1 MSTPITISP
10 SQLQQALIFSLEHRF
25 NLLIVGAP
33 GIGKTEIINQACD
46 AAGMQMIVSHPV
58 VSDPTDYKGL
68 PFVVNGDRAEFLP
81 FGDLRQLIEA
91 TAPTVF
97 FLDDVGQAP
106 PSVQAAAMQL
116 LLARRINGHLIA
128 EHVRFIA
135 ATNRRQDKAGVQG
148 VLEPVKSRFASIL
161 HLQTDPEDWVKW
173 ALSKELPTELIA
185 FIRFRPELLHDFNP
199 TNDLVNSPSPRT
211 VAFVGQMLN
220 QQLPQAL
227 EYAMI
232 AGAAGEGFA
241 TEFKAFLDIYRS
253 LPNPDLIV
261 LSPDKVEVPED
272 PSTLYAL
279 SGALAKK
286 AGPQN
291 FANIIQY
298 ANRMP
303 AEFSVL
309 TIKDAV
315 NRNQSLTSTR
325 PFIAWAAEHN
335 DVLI

>member
-10 SQLQQALIFSLEHRF
+10 NQLQQALTFSLEHRF

-161 HLQTDPEDWVKW
+161 HLQTDPEDWIKW
-173 ALSKELPTELIA
+173 ALAKELPTELIA
-185 FIRFRPELLHDFNP
+185 FIRFRPELLHDFKP

-232 AGAAGEGFA
+232 SGAAGEGFA

-291 FANIIQY
+291 FANIIKY

-325 PFIAWAAEHN
+325 PFIQWASEHN

>member
-1 MSTPITISP
+1 MNDTITVSP
-10 SQLQQALIFSLEHRF
+10 GQLHKSLSFSLENRF

-33 GIGKTEIINQACD
+33 GIGKTEIVNQVCNE
-46 AAGMQMIVSHPV
+46 AGMKMIVSHPV

-68 PFVVNGDRAEFLP
+68 PFIVDGDKAEFLP

-91 TAPTVF
+91 TESTVF
-97 FLDDVGQAP
+97 FLDDLGQAP

-116 LLARRINGHLIA
+116 LLARRINSHLVS

-161 HLQTDPEDWVKW
+161 HLETDHEDWVKW
-173 ALSKELPTELIA
+173 ALSRDLPTELIA
-185 FIRFRPELLHDFNP
+185 FIRFRPELLHDFKP
-199 TNDLVNSPSPRT
+199 TNDMINSPCPRT
-211 VAFVGQMLN
+211 VASVGQMMKKG
-220 QQLPQAL
+220 LPHEL
-227 EYAMI
+227 EYPLI

-241 TEFKAFLDIYRS
+241 TEFMAFLNIYRN
-253 LPNPDLIV
+253 LPNPDLII
-261 LSPDKVEVPED
+261 LSPDTVEVPED

-279 SGALAKK
+279 SGALVKK

-291 FANIIQY
+291 FTNIIKY
-298 ANRMP
+298 VNRMP

-309 TIKDAV
+309 TVKDAV
-315 NRNQSLTSTR
+315 NRDKSLTNTR
-325 PFIAWAAEHN
+325 SFIEWASEHS

>member
-1 MSTPITISP
+1 MSPAITVSP
-10 SQLQQALIFSLEHRF
+10 SQLQHSLIFSLEHRF

-81 FGDLRQLIEA
+81 FGDLRQLIQA
-91 TAPTVF
+91 TQPTVF
-97 FLDDVGQAP
+97 FLDDLGQAP

-116 LLARRINGHLIA
+116 LLARRINEHLVS
-128 EHVRFIA
+128 EQVRFIA
-135 ATNRRQDKAGVQG
+135 ATNRRQDRAGVQG

-161 HLQTDPEDWVKW
+161 HLETDHEDWVNW
-173 ALSKELPTELIA
+173 ALSKDLPTELIA
-185 FIRFRPELLHDFNP
+185 FIRFRPELLHDFKP

-211 VAFVGQMLN
+211 VAFVGQMM
-220 QQLPQAL
+220 QKQLPQAL
-227 EYAMI
+227 EYVMI
-232 AGAAGEGFA
+232 AGSAGEGFA
-241 TEFKAFLDIYRS
+241 TEFKAFLDIYRQ
-253 LPNPDLIV
+253 LPSPDLII

-291 FANIIQY
+291 FANIIKY
-298 ANRMP
+298 TNRMP

-309 TIKDAV
+309 TVKDAV
-315 NRNQSLTSTR
+315 SRDKCLTSTR
-325 PFIAWAAEHN
+325 SFIEWAAEHS